1 MATLYTSRLLLPI
14 NRPPIENGAL
24 LVDKGRILGVGTSER
39 MMAGCPDAHV
49 IDFGNAVLLPPMVNA
64 HTHLELTRFPGWAE
78 RAGMAGPPASFVDWI
93 RRLITVKRGRPT
105 DEFAPSVA
113 AGVSA
118 CLASGTAAI
127 GDVLSYFPARSA
139 YATAPLRGRIFYEA
153 LGREPA
159 KCRWMLESIAQ
170 LVEGG
175 GAGWLSPAVSPHSPY
190 SLSENFLQQVSSLA
204 SRQGLTMMIHLAE
217 SPEEVEF
224 LQSSSGPIA
233 DQLFP
238 FVDWRGMLPPPA
250 GISPLEALERAG
262 GLQPSTVLVHGV
274 QLNDKEIQRIAE
286 VGCSL
291 VLCPRSNARLE
302 VGQAPLHKL
311 REAGVHLAFGTDSL
325 ASVDSLS
332 LWDEI
337 AYARDSF
344 GADVDPH
351 FLLET
356 ATRGGARALGVDG
369 ELGTFA
375 PGYGIHFQVVRLPEL
390 DGQEQILDYLCS
402 GVADEAVRLFLDG
415 EEIHADSWD
424 YLVTE

>member
-14 NRPPIENGAL
+14 NRAPIENGAL
-24 LVDKGRILGVGTSER
+24 LVDKGRILGVGSSER

-49 IDFGNAVLLPPMVNA
+49 IDFGDAALLPPMVNA

-78 RAGMAGPPASFVDWI
+78 RAGMSGPPASFVDWI
-93 RRLITVKRGRPT
+93 QRLISVKRGRPT
-105 DEFAPSVA
+105 DEFAPSIA
-113 AGVSA
+113 AGISA

-159 KCRWMLESIAQ
+159 KCRWMLEAIDQ
-170 LVEGG
+170 MVEEG
-175 GAGWLSPAVSPHSPY
+175 GAGWLSPAISPHSPY
-190 SLSENFLQQVSSLA
+190 SLSDTFLQQSCNLA
-204 SRQGLTMMIHLAE
+204 RRQGLQIMIHLAE
-217 SPEEVEF
+217 SAEEVTF
-224 LQSSSGPIA
+224 LKDSSGPIA
-233 DQLFP
+233 EQLFP

-250 GISPLEALERAG
+250 NITPLEYLEHAG
-262 GLQPSTVLVHGV
+262 GLTASTVLVHGV
-274 QLNDKEIQRIAE
+274 QLTDAEIARIAE

-302 VGQAPLHKL
+302 VGKAPLQKL
-311 REAGVHLAFGTDSL
+311 RDAGINLAFGTDSM
-325 ASVDSLS
+325 ASADSLS
-332 LWDEI
+332 MWDEI
-337 AYARDSF
+337 AFAREGF
-344 GADVDPH
+344 GEAADPH
-351 FLLET
+351 FLLEA
-356 ATRGGARALGVDG
+356 ATRGGARALGIDG

-390 DGQEQILDYLCS
+390 DGIAPILDHLTS

-415 EEIHADSWD
+415 EEVHADSWD
-424 YLVTE
+424 YSGHD